1 MSLFEFYRLLQ
12 RHDWSYNYSDDH
24 RVWQKGMDEAN
35 MIQHILKCN
44 SRDEKYRNLYEK
56 YREWFWD
63 TSGDVVK
70 PDAPE
75 EV

>member
-1 MSLFEFYRLLQ
+1 MSLFEFYRLLHI
-12 RHDWSYNYSDDH
+12 HDWSYNYSDDH
-24 RVWQKGMDEAN
+24 RVFQKGQDESN
-35 MIQHILKCN
+35 MIRHILDGN
-44 SRDEKYRNLYEK
+44 SRDEKYRNLYER

>member
-1 MSLFEFYRLLQ
+1 MTLTEFYDLLK

-24 RVWQKGMDEAN
+24 RVWQKGQDESN
-35 MIQHILKCN
+35 MIRHILDGN
-44 SRDEKYRNLYEK
+44 SRDEKYRNLYER

>member
-35 MIQHILKCN
+35 MIQHILKGN
-44 SRDEKYRNLYEK
+44 SRDEKYRNLYAVSYTHLTLPTK
-56 YREWFWD
+56 RI
-63 TSGDVVK
+63 V
-70 PDAPE
+70 
-75 EV
+75 

>member
-24 RVWQKGMDEAN
+24 RVWQRGQDESN
-35 MIQHILKCN
+35 MIQHILRGN
-44 SRDEKYRNLYEK
+44 SRDEKYRNLYER

-63 TSGDVVK
+63 TSGDITK
-70 PDAPE
+70 PERPE
-75 EV
+75 DG

>member
-35 MIQHILKCN
+35 MIQHILKGN
-44 SRDEKYRNLYEK
+44 SRDEK
-56 YREWFWD
+56 
-63 TSGDVVK
+63 
-70 PDAPE
+70 
-75 EV
+75 